1 MARNGGHQPL
11 PPRPNFR
18 WRLIAACVGS
28 LMGIPSTRY
37 ADVERA
43 LRSNLN
49 LRYAAAVVVLRL
61 LRKIGGLANRIGA
74 VASRLRGSARNA
86 DDRSVAAKHSTIDFQ
101 LHRDGEVLRIPITSS
116 APALRSFPR
125 HIFQTWKSKT
135 QVPENY
141 ARWSEGVKIRNA
153 NFEHL
158 LWDDFDNRKFIADY
172 YPWFL
177 AIYDAYPREIYRADA
192 VRYFFMYQFG
202 GVYLDMDTECLKPL
216 VALFDSSADVWL
228 GRMGDDADFPHS
240 IPNAIMASRPLQEF
254 WLLAMHFLVENA
266 TTTVGSRAQVLAGPE
281 AMTGSILLKKT
292 YDTYFSGKREA
303 VREMIRKVA
312 ACLPANL
319 RPDQKVSTIELLE
332 PNCWYPMNWANVIH
346 AQLLW
351 EIRNNTI
358 RLSDQAKRWLF
369 PGSYLVSYWGHSWK
383 EAP

>member
-1 MARNGGHQPL
+1 VGDYAR
-11 PPRPNFR
+11 
-18 WRLIAACVGS
+18 RLIAACVGS

-49 LRYAAAVVVLRL
+49 LRYVASVVALRL

-74 VASRLRGSARNA
+74 VARRLRGGARNV
-86 DDRSVAAKHSTIDFQ
+86 DDRCVAAKYSTIECQ
-101 LHRDGEVLRIPITSS
+101 LHRDEDESLRIPIISTS
-116 APALRSFPR
+116 PARRPFPR
-125 HIFQTWKSKT
+125 HMFQTWKTKT

-141 ARWSEGVKIRNA
+141 ARWSDSVRIRNA
-153 NFEHL
+153 NFEHF

-202 GVYLDMDTECLKPL
+202 GVYLDMDTECLEPL
-216 VALFDSSADVWL
+216 APLFDSSADVWL

-254 WLLAMHFLVENA
+254 WLLAMHFLLENA
-266 TTTVGSRAQVLAGPE
+266 TTTVGSHAQVLAGPE

-292 YDTYFSGKREA
+292 YDTYVSGKRDA
-303 VREMIRKVA
+303 VREMIRRVVVRF
-312 ACLPANL
+312 PANL
-319 RPDQKVSTIELLE
+319 RPAPTLSTIELLE

-346 AQLLW
+346 DQLLW

-358 RLSDQAKRWLF
+358 RLGGRAKRWLF
-369 PGSYLVSYWGHSWK
+369 PSSYLVSYWGHSWK